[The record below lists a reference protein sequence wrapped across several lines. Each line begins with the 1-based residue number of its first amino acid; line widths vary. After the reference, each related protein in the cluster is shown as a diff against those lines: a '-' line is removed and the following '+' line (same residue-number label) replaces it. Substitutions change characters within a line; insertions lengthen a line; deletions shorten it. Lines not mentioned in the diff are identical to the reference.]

1 MLEKL
6 KGKFGHQPSI
16 PPEKIPPTIGM
27 NLARL
32 HHQGSK
38 LVIWDLSGQFKM
50 RMLWEKYYDDAHCI
64 IFLVDAH
71 DRDRLDEAKLA
82 FGTFHFTL
90 TTLIKVILFNF
101 LVPFFSIEA
110 VCDNDLVRNTPIII
124 LANKQDLPVSIFKF
138 RTMIRRAVINTMS
151 IGSFKSR

>member
-82 FGTFHFTL
+82 FGMFYFTP
-90 TTLIKVILFNF
+90 TTLIKVI

-124 LANKQDLPVSIFKF
+124 LANKQDLPVSIFKIW
-138 RTMIRRAVINTMS
+138 TMIRHGVILHDAH
-151 IGSFKSR
+151 RVL